1 MTIPTTKQSVPPS
14 LLSEA
19 IVSNLLI
26 NKKVPNI
33 VDADFLN
40 PLCSVFQ
47 SPNDELRKAKEVLL
61 LHASN
66 SNDWNDIMETFLN
79 IDDLALSTPPDNI
92 EFAKCNKALENDQVK
107 QALSE
112 TVSKVIKRSV
122 EYTSLPLDITWLS
135 GIDDLWGFASS
146 DRIYLNSQLLSNYV
160 NRGPIDDVLST
171 NLKKI
176 RYISCIIHETA
187 HRLIRTETGDINSST
202 PMGDSIEEAGF
213 NAERLVFGLPV
224 NWRRTNIPKEKLE
237 KLLICLET
245 NQQVPKFPGLS
256 LPQRKCLSS
265 FCVERSMP
273 DKEI

>member
-79 IDDLALSTPPDNI
+79 IDDLTLSTPPDNI

-112 TVSKVIKRSV
+112 TVSKVIKRAV

-171 NLKKI
+171 NLKK
-176 RYISCIIHETA
+176 
-187 HRLIRTETGDINSST
+187 
-202 PMGDSIEEAGF
+202 
-213 NAERLVFGLPV
+213 
-224 NWRRTNIPKEKLE
+224 
-237 KLLICLET
+237 
-245 NQQVPKFPGLS
+245 
-256 LPQRKCLSS
+256 
-265 FCVERSMP
+265 
-273 DKEI
+273 

>member
-1 MTIPTTKQSVPPS
+1 MI
-14 LLSEA
+14 LLFP
-19 IVSNLLI
+19 LPLI
-26 NKKVPNI
+26 
-33 VDADFLN
+33 
-40 PLCSVFQ
+40 
-47 SPNDELRKAKEVLL
+47 
-61 LHASN
+61 
-66 SNDWNDIMETFLN
+66 
-79 IDDLALSTPPDNI
+79 I

-112 TVSKVIKRSV
+112 TVSKVIKRAV

-187 HRLIRTETGDINSST
+187 HRLIRTETGDMNSST
-202 PMGDSIEEAGF
+202 PIGGSIEEAGF

-224 NWRRTNIPKEKLE
+224 DWRRTNIPKEKLE

-256 LPQRKCLSS
+256 LPQRICLSS